1 MPRYLLDTNV
11 LSALIR
17 QPEGPATH
25 RIGHVGEYAVCT
37 SIVVAGELRY
47 GAEKSGSA
55 ALKERVAKTLS
66 AMEVLALD
74 APADACYAEIRHHL
88 TRAGTPIGPNDMLIA
103 AQALSLDL
111 VMVTANVAEFE
122 RVPGLRVEN
131 WLTN

>member
-1 MPRYLLDTNV
+1 MPRYLLDTYV
-11 LSALIR
+11 LSAVIL
-17 QPEGPATH
+17 QPEGAVTR
-25 RIGHVGEYAVCT
+25 RIAHVGEYAVCT

-47 GAEKSGSA
+47 GAERSGSS
-55 ALKERVAKTLS
+55 ALKKRVDQTLS
-66 AMEVLALD
+66 ALEVLDLS

-111 VMVTANVAEFE
+111 AVVTANVAEFE